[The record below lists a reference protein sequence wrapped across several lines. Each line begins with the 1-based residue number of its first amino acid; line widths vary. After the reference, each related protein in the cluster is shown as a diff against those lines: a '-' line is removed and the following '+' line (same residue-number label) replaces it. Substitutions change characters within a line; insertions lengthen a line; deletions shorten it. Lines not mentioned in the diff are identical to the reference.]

1 MVTTEPNCYS
11 LDSERI
17 KAHVFNIRRLLQRSG
32 VRANQTKIRAALPAF
47 KSVAKGLHVNLE
59 LSKDD
64 PFVDLEDGL
73 TLAHAIVDTVRDPLV
88 VLDHDLR
95 VIAASRSFY
104 QTFRLVREDVRGDL
118 LYEIDG
124 GQWDIPE
131 LRELLGSISSGQASV
146 EGYEVDREFPAIGH
160 RVMLLNAR
168 KVFYEKGTHSTVL
181 LAFEDITA
189 RRAIER
195 QVEELLREKDML
207 LEEMQHRVANSLQI
221 IASILLIKARTVQ
234 SEETRLQLE
243 DAHQRVLSVAAVQQH
258 LHVDGG
264 GKPIE
269 IGKYLTKLCETLAQS
284 MIGGSRPIS
293 LKVDADAGTAPSR
306 DAVSIGLVVTELV
319 MNALK
324 HAFPAER
331 SGAAIVVSYKVAGPD
346 WKLAVTDNGIGKPA
360 VNASATKPG
369 LGTSLVKALTRQL
382 DAVVDIVSGPA
393 RHGRIRHARDIQIRT
408 DAESNSAA
416 RLRCSDVAAVAI
428 SGQAGEYGDQFS
440 KSQPQLRR
448 DAAGGSFLGTRP
460 LDREFVLRDRGS
472 ARAVPAERAPRRGR
486 PAAGIRQQP
495 RPYLR
500 DRRQGLR
507 ARPPRLLTI
516 SNIADF

>member
-1 MVTTEPNCYS
+1 MLTS
-11 LDSERI
+11 
-17 KAHVFNIRRLLQRSG
+17 A
-32 VRANQTKIRAALPAF
+32 
-47 KSVAKGLHVNLE
+47 
-59 LSKDD
+59 LSKES
-64 PFVDLEDGL
+64 PFIGLEDGI

-104 QTFRLVREDVRGDL
+104 QTFRLVRDDVRGHL

-131 LRELLGSISSGQASV
+131 LRELLGSISSGQSSV
-146 EGYEVDREFPAIGH
+146 DGYEVVREFPAIGH
-160 RVMLLNAR
+160 RIMLLNAR
-168 KVFYEKGTHSTVL
+168 KVFYEKGSHSTVL
-181 LAFEDITA
+181 LAFEDITG

-293 LKVDADAGTAPSR
+293 LRVDADAGTAPSR

-324 HAFPAER
+324 HAFPAEK
-331 SGAAIVVSYKVAGPD
+331 SDAAIVVSYKVAGPD

-360 VNASATKPG
+360 VSASVTKPG

-382 DAVVDIVSGPA
+382 DAVVDIVSGPGGTA
-393 RHGRIRHARDIQIRT
+393 VSITHAT
-408 DAESNSAA
+408 FKSKPAES
-416 RLRCSDVAAVAI
+416 
-428 SGQAGEYGDQFS
+428 
-440 KSQPQLRR
+440 K
-448 DAAGGSFLGTRP
+448 
-460 LDREFVLRDRGS
+460 
-472 ARAVPAERAPRRGR
+472 VPTAPV
-486 PAAGIRQQP
+486 
-495 RPYLR
+495 
-500 DRRQGLR
+500 
-507 ARPPRLLTI
+507 
-516 SNIADF
+516 